1 MRNKY
6 KEIHENLIKL
16 FYQIYKELLLQFLNE
31 GNCLLT
37 LLAYY
42 TSKKQNYRILFDL
55 LNNYLAVYS
64 QNDSQTIEEKAYKI
78 LCKEIINSHLA
89 EKISNELLN
98 ITHRFRTTHD
108 PN

>member
-64 QNDSQTIEEKAYKI
+64 QNDPQTIEEKAYKI